1 MISIDSKALLALR
14 GACRQLGE
22 DEVTVATTSGVITFS
37 FSEMHEIRAQ
47 EVPYEAQPT
56 RQQLTAILGAPS
68 LPFFPSVP

>member
-1 MISIDSKALLALR
+1 MIAIDSKALLALR

-37 FSEMHEIRAQ
+37 FSSPHEVRAQ

-56 RQQLTAILGAPS
+56 RQQLAAMLGI
-68 LPFFPSVP
+68 PSVPQTL